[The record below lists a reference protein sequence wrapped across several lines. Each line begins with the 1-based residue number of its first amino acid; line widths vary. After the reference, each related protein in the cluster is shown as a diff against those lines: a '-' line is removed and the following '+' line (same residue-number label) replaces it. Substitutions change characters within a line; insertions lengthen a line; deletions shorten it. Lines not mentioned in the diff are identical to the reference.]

1 MEMKPMS
8 AHAPSITEHSLRFPV
23 LAASPARVEASS
35 VIARDETIQSEA
47 HAAAKDGQLTRKAL
61 KTGLEI
67 VAAMA
72 LGAALVSAMV
82 LSGTMVILGFC
93 VAFVM
98 MLFIGLPLMLASIA
112 DAVESH

>member
-1 MEMKPMS
+1 MS
-8 AHAPSITEHSLRFPV
+8 AHAPRITEDCLRLPA
-23 LAASPARVEASS
+23 LAAAPPARVEASCII
-35 VIARDETIQSEA
+35 VRDEILQGEA
-47 HAAAKDGQLTRKAL
+47 HSALEDGQLTRKAL

-72 LGAALVSAMV
+72 LGAALVSMIV

-93 VAFVM
+93 VAFLM
-98 MLFIGLPLMLASIA
+98 MLFIGMPLILASIA